1 MHPLFGIFNLGT
13 QEVLLLLF
21 LGVVF
26 FGRKLPEIGRY
37 MGVGIKEFNNGLRG
51 FEEQLDDVAL
61 TQDKSYSESARLP
74 QRVAAS
80 APKFEANGSTPSHP
94 TNA

>member
-1 MHPLFGIFNLGT
+1 MYPLFGIFNLGT

-26 FGRKLPEIGRY
+26 FGRRLPEIGRY
-37 MGVGIKEFNNGLRG
+37 MGVGIKELNKGLRG
-51 FEEQLDDVAL
+51 FEDEMNDVAL
-61 TQDKSYSESARLP
+61 TQDKSITESAPLP
-74 QRVAAS
+74 QHVAS
-80 APKFEANGSTPSHP
+80 LPPKFEANGSTFPHP